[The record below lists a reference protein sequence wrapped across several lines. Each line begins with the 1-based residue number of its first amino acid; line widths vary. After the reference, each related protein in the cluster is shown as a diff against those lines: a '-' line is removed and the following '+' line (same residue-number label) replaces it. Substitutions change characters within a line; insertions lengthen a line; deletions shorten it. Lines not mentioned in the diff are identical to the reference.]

1 MKNLFYILITFL
13 CADSVLAQITLTEA
27 IIPKIGEKYSYTFC
41 DTTNIFQ
48 GESGANKTW
57 DFSKLKKLTSPQSV
71 VNFEIVNPAT
81 GQGSSNFSTAEYAYL
96 NEGSYG
102 YYKSSSN
109 SIERLGT
116 GYQGGSEVLTDYQIV
131 SKFPFTYNDEFTDVF
146 SGKMTVVQQG
156 QTVNINRAGTI
167 TIKAD
172 GYGTLITE
180 KGTFDNVLRIKATQ
194 KIYDTIPPFMPGLPA
209 SYIETETVTYLWQNN
224 EFKFSLLSISF
235 INAKQNIMGQTSN
248 TISKSVSLF
257 DANPPVKQLKTPE
270 IVNPAKDAKDIETPF
285 LLEWTDALSK
295 SLIKF
300 EPNSEIEYTA
310 QVTSDPSWEN
320 LDLIKEYK
328 VSGKTSIEVTDKFPS
343 KTLACRVKAK
353 LGDSE
358 TEWSEA
364 NGFSIKTIKPE
375 KPVLSAP
382 ANNTKYK
389 ELQDVTLSWANN
401 DKAVKTLLSI
411 EGSFSKL
418 IELNTETS
426 YVLKDLVEGDYIN
439 WKLKFINEYGDSSDW
454 SEIWNF
460 QIELSS
466 DVYEANQGLEIKSAY
481 SRNNKILLNLRSEA
495 ERIINIKIYDIEG
508 RELNREEFRVSTG
521 DNLIDIDMANKSKSI
536 YLLYFKSEEFEK
548 LIKVTN

>member
-41 DTTNIFQ
+41 DTTNVFQ

-81 GQGSSNFSTAEYAYL
+81 GQGSSNFSSAEYAYL

-156 QTVNINRAGTI
+156 QTVNMNRGGTI

-180 KGTFDNVLRIKATQ
+180 KGSFENVLRIKATQ

-224 EFKFSLLSISF
+224 EYKFSLLSISF

-248 TISKSVSLF
+248 TISKSISLF
-257 DANPPVKQLKTPE
+257 DANPPIKQIKTPE
-270 IVNPAKDAKDIETPF
+270 IINPPKNAKDIESPF

-295 SLIKF
+295 SLIKY

-310 QVTSDPSWEN
+310 QVTSDPSWKN

-343 KTLACRVKAK
+343 KSLACRVKAK

-358 TEWSEA
+358 TEWSET
-364 NGFSIKTIKPE
+364 NDFSIKTIKPD
-375 KPVLSAP
+375 KPILSLP
-382 ANNTKYK
+382 ANNTSYK
-389 ELQDVTLSWANN
+389 ELQEVTLAWGKN
-401 DKAVKTLLSI
+401 DKAVRTLLSI
-411 EGSFSKL
+411 EGSFSRL

-439 WKLKFINEYGDSSDW
+439 WKVRFINEYADSSDW
-454 SEIWNF
+454 SDTWNF

-466 DVYEANQGLEIKSAY
+466 DINEDNLGFEIISAISRDNKLLINLKSE
-481 SRNNKILLNLRSEA
+481 I
-495 ERIINIKIYDIEG
+495 ERAIEIRIFDIEG
-508 RELNREEFRVSTG
+508 RELNRKEMRVNTG
-521 DNLIDIDMANKSKSI
+521 VNNIDINMINKSKSI
-536 YLLYFKSEEFEK
+536 YLIYIKSEEGEK
-548 LIKVTN
+548 LIKVAN